1 MCSYKFLWA
10 SSVFF
15 KPNLIRQT
23 YSLHLELIKAVMKEN
38 EMEKMNG
45 YIFQDAIKK
54 FRIADKI

>member
-1 MCSYKFLWA
+1 MRSYKFPWA

-23 YSLHLELIKAVMKEN
+23 YSRHLELMKAVKREN
-38 EMEKMNG
+38 GMEKMNG
-45 YIFQDAIKK
+45 YIFQDAINK